1 MEYKPA
7 PIDTSDIVL
16 NDDLLS
22 LSDLIAKNVHDVWA
36 LGRQKEGWVY
46 GEVKDSTK
54 KTTPCMV
61 PYEELSDSEKE
72 YDINTAL
79 ETIKLII
86 KLGFKIERNEV

>member
-1 MEYKPA
+1 MEYKPV
-7 PIDTSDIVL
+7 PIDTSGIVL

-36 LGRQKEGWVY
+36 LGRLKEGWTY
-46 GEVKDSTK
+46 GPVKDSNK

-61 PYEELSDSEKE
+61 PYEELSDEEKA

-79 ETIKLII
+79 ETIKLIV
-86 KLGFKIERNEV
+86 KLGYKIERK

>member
-1 MEYKPA
+1 MDYKPV

-36 LGRQKEGWVY
+36 LGRLKEGWTY
-46 GEVKDSTK
+46 GPVKDSNK

-61 PYEELSDSEKE
+61 PYEELSDEEKA

-79 ETIKLII
+79 ETIKLIV
-86 KLGFKIERNEV
+86 KLGYKIERK

>member
-36 LGRQKEGWVY
+36 LGRQK
-46 GEVKDSTK
+46 KDGFTEKLKIQLKKPLLVWFHMRNYQILKKSMTSTQH
-54 KTTPCMV
+54 
-61 PYEELSDSEKE
+61 
-72 YDINTAL
+72 
-79 ETIKLII
+79 
-86 KLGFKIERNEV
+86 

>member
-36 LGRQKEGWVY
+36 LGRLKEGWTY
-46 GEVKDSTK
+46 GPVKDSNK

-61 PYEELSDSEKE
+61 PYEELSDEEKA

-79 ETIKLII
+79 ETIKLIV
-86 KLGFKIERNEV
+86 KLGYKIERK